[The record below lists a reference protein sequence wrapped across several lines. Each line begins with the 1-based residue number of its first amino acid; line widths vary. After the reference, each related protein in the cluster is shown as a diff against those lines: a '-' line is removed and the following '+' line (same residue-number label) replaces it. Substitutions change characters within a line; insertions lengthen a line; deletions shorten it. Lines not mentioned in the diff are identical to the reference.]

1 MAVIVCIR
9 DWFRSVS
16 NSWEK
21 GLGTEYLAQSK
32 VVFFFFLFCHGNK
45 DDRVTMDLRYI
56 DDQERC

>member
-1 MAVIVCIR
+1 MTCHMAVIVCIR

-21 GLGTEYLAQSK
+21 GLGTEYLAQIK
-32 VVFFFFLFCHGNK
+32 DFFFCHGNK